1 MDRKEEWDGDDG
13 LTRTVRDCEAIRK
26 HLIGNKEKEEER
38 KWTVHGQSFGGFC
51 AVTYLSF

>member
-1 MDRKEEWDGDDG
+1 MLGAKDKEED
-13 LTRTVRDCEAIRK
+13 
-26 HLIGNKEKEEER
+26 R